1 MEQERQINASVTNE
15 ELQQNDAG
23 KQPDG
28 KKPEGKKVDKAEIIN
43 MISQLPIK
51 ERLDLIRDLQ
61 TAAGADANS
70 FSVGQEGNTSHYDTL
85 RDGYQ
90 KKAKEAEEKQ
100 PEGKK

>member
-1 MEQERQINASVTNE
+1 MEQEKQINATLTND
-15 ELQQNDAG
+15 ELHNIDAG
-23 KQPDG
+23 NQ
-28 KKPEGKKVDKAEIIN
+28 PEGKKVDKGEIIK

-70 FSVGQEGNTSHYDTL
+70 FSLGQDGNTRHYDTL

-90 KKAKEAEEKQ
+90 KKAKEAEKKQ
-100 PEGKK
+100 PEETK

>member
-1 MEQERQINASVTNE
+1 MEQTREINATVTNE
-15 ELQQNDAG
+15 ELQQIDAG

-28 KKPEGKKVDKAEIIN
+28 KQPEGKKVDKAEIIN

-70 FSVGQEGNTSHYDTL
+70 FSLGQDGNTSQYDTL

-100 PEGKK
+100 PQETK